1 MQSKL
6 YSRINLASLWKW
18 YPSEVHPL
26 PHLLQSFLTQLEETW
41 TIHSYVSFWNCLV
54 CSSWLFLHC
63 LGLFLMLIQISTQPK
78 TWGNPHETL
87 QASLSVS
94 LPHLQCSVP
103 KILAV
108 FLWIVYPLNL
118 QCSKHACLKSS
129 SLRCGLETA
138 SIHLICEN
146 IGLTLF
152 NFQVS
157 QFCSAYCPMSEN
169 PCFIYFTCFSVCFFF

>member
-1 MQSKL
+1 MYYKVFSPSWKKHELFIAMLAFGIVWSTPPGYSCTVLGCFSCL
-6 YSRINLASLWKW
+6 YKS
-18 YPSEVHPL
+18 V
-26 PHLLQSFLTQLEETW
+26 
-41 TIHSYVSFWNCLV
+41 
-54 CSSWLFLHC
+54 
-63 LGLFLMLIQISTQPK
+63 QPK

-118 QCSKHACLKSS
+118 LCSKHACLKSS

-157 QFCSAYCPMSEN
+157 QFCSACCPMSVN
-169 PCFIYFTCFSVCFFF
+169 PCFLYFACFSVCFYF